1 MLSSNSAQLY
11 LFNSI
16 LTKKD
21 DFNKILET
29 LNESFFEKELDKK
42 FFNHL
47 KELYFLD
54 LDFEIE
60 IFGINNDCEEYIQKI
75 LELENK
81 YSSTYI
87 IDYFLSKQKNSL
99 FKNLQKELSSN
110 LTPEEKEYKLNET
123 IEKLN
128 EKIHREQLSDAKV
141 SVDKYKEYL
150 QDVIAQGNESGLI
163 GISTGINALD
173 EKTKGVKKQDYIV
186 VAARPSQGKTA
197 FVLKIFKEALIKGEN
212 PVFFSLEMQKEQLI
226 SRLLTQL
233 NTSLGMEETLYGKNY
248 EEKKG
253 DINEMLDYLQEKDFF
268 IEDFIE
274 ENGSTKAKITIND
287 LRSKMKQIKK
297 SLGDKKP
304 GLIIVDYLQLLSP
317 EFSRGKSTND
327 EMSEISKGLK
337 NLGRAYQCPII
348 ALSQLN
354 RELEKRQDKRPQMSD
369 LRDSGAIEQDADII
383 MFIYRS
389 AVYLEKEIREQ
400 LKKRPEDQGLLRELN
415 ILQNQLVSSAE
426 IIIGKQRNGPIGI
439 VEAEFLK
446 SASCFGDVNEFEL
459 VLEE

>member
-1 MLSSNSAQLY
+1 MLSSNTAQLY

-29 LNESFFEKELDKK
+29 LNESFFDTDLDKK
-42 FFNHL
+42 FFTHL
-47 KELYFLD
+47 RELYFLE
-54 LDFEIE
+54 LDYEVE

-75 LELENK
+75 LNLENG
-81 YSSTYI
+81 YSSSYI
-87 IDYFLSKQKNSL
+87 IDFFLSKKKSSL
-99 FKNLQKELSSN
+99 FKTLQKDLSSD
-110 LTPEEKEYKLNET
+110 LTPEEKEFKVNEVL
-123 IEKLN
+123 EKLN
-128 EKIHREQLSDAKV
+128 EKIHKDELSDSKV
-141 SVDKYKEYL
+141 SVQKYREYL
-150 QDVIAQGNESGLI
+150 DEILQQGNESGLI

-197 FVLKIFKEALIKGEN
+197 FVLKVFKEALIKDEN

-248 EEKKG
+248 NEKRIDIDEMLSYLEEK
-253 DINEMLDYLQEKDFF
+253 EFF

-274 ENGSTKAKITIND
+274 ENGSTKAKITVND
-287 LRSKMKQIKK
+287 LRGKMKQIKK
-297 SLGDKKP
+297 TLGDKKP

-354 RELEKRQDKRPQMSD
+354 RDLERRPDKRPQMSD

-383 MFIYRS
+383 MFIYRP

-400 LKKRPEDQGLLRELN
+400 LKKQPENQGLLRELQ
-415 ILQNQLVSSAE
+415 IIQNQAVSSAE

-439 VEAEFLK
+439 VEAEFFK
-446 SASCFGDVNEFEL
+446 SASCFGDVNEFEI
-459 VLEE
+459 VEE